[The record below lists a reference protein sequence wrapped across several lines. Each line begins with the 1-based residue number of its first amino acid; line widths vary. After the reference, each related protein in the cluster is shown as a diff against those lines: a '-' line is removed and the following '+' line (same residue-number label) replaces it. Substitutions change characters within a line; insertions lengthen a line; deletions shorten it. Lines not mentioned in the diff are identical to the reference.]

1 METFLQIIMKAG
13 IVMVSFQIVGFIL
26 RNYYW
31 VEQQFIWDKYFMR
44 KTLKHF
50 IQLEQ

>member
-1 METFLQIIMKAG
+1 MNAFLQTITLAA
-13 IVMVSFQIVGFIL
+13 IVMVSFQVVGFIL

-44 KTLKHF
+44 KTLKQF